1 MELHGRYEMATYK
14 ELADEYAKRLS
25 SIRKA
30 DERIADLEKIL
41 DEIQR
46 FTVDNK
52 PISARQI
59 EHMLKTL
66 KESLKELGFD
76 ESILALEYYNNTGL
90 EELAKSSSTISN
102 DEILAL
108 MSMVSR
114 GPKP

>member
-1 MELHGRYEMATYK
+1 MATYK

-25 SIRKA
+25 NIRKA

-41 DEIQR
+41 EEIQH

-59 EHMLKTL
+59 EHMLKAL

-76 ESILALEYYNNTGL
+76 ESTFALEYYNNTGL